1 VTSHCRGFESL
12 GRRSP
17 PEFRYFGGRIMTVL
31 RTLTAAA
38 IVSTLAATSAYAQ
51 AQRLSGD
58 IQRVEGNLVFA
69 KGRDGSALTVKLAD
83 NVVVTAV
90 LKATVADIK
99 PGAYIGSGAVP
110 QADGSQRAVEVHIFA
125 ESMRG
130 QGDGHRPG
138 WYGAP
143 NGTMTN
149 GAVDPTGTVGA
160 AGTTSGG
167 DPVFVVK
174 YKEGEKRIVVP
185 SNAHIVRY
193 EVGSKSDLKAGEQFS
208 IQAATKQADGTFT
221 APRINVGKDGGRP
234 F

>member
-1 VTSHCRGFESL
+1 
-12 GRRSP
+12 
-17 PEFRYFGGRIMTVL
+17 MTAL
-31 RTLTAAA
+31 KALTAAA
-38 IVSTLAATSAYAQ
+38 VICTLAATSAYAQ

-149 GAVDPTGTVGA
+149 GGVEPGGTVGA
-160 AGTTSGG
+160 APTSGG

-174 YKEGEKRIVVP
+174 YKEGDKRIVVP
-185 SNAHIVRY
+185 PTAHIVRY
-193 EVGSKSDLKAGEQFS
+193 EVGSKTDVKAGAPFA
-208 IQAATKQADGTFT
+208 IQAANKQPDGTFT
-221 APRINVGKDGGRP
+221 AERINVGKDGGRP

>member
-1 VTSHCRGFESL
+1 
-12 GRRSP
+12 
-17 PEFRYFGGRIMTVL
+17 MTIL

-38 IVSTLAATSAYAQ
+38 IVTTLAATSAYAQ
-51 AQRLSGD
+51 AQRVSGE

-69 KGRDGSALTVKLAD
+69 KGRDGAAITVKLAD

-99 PGAYIGSGAVP
+99 PGAYIGSGATP
-110 QADGSQRAVEVHIFA
+110 QADGSQKAVEVHIFA

-138 WYGAP
+138 WYGTP

-149 GAVDPTGTVGA
+149 GAVEPTGTVSTVGA
-160 AGTTSGG
+160 GG
-167 DPVFVVK
+167 EPSFVVK
-174 YKEGEKRIVVP
+174 YKEGDKRIVVP
-185 SNAHIVRY
+185 PTAHIVRY
-193 EVGSKSDLKAGEQFS
+193 EVGSKSDIKAGAPFS
-208 IQAATKQADGTFT
+208 ILAAAKQPDGTFT
-221 APRINVGKDGGRP
+221 APRINVGKDGGAP

>member
-1 VTSHCRGFESL
+1 MSKL
-12 GRRSP
+12 
-17 PEFRYFGGRIMTVL
+17 RILT
-31 RTLTAAA
+31 TAALVTA
-38 IVSTLAATSAYAQ
+38 FAVSAVYAQ
-51 AQRLSGD
+51 QQQQQTQRLSGTIERID
-58 IQRVEGNLVFA
+58 GNTIFA
-69 KGRDGSALTVKLAD
+69 KGRDGAAITVKLAD

-110 QADGSQRAVEVHIFA
+110 QADGSQKAVEVHIFA

-138 WYGAP
+138 WYGAA

-160 AGTTSGG
+160 AVTTGG
-167 DPVFVVK
+167 EPSFVVK
-174 YKEGEKRIVVP
+174 YKDGDKRIVVP
-185 SNAHIVRY
+185 ANAHIVRY
-193 EVGSKSDLKAGEQFS
+193 EVGSKSDLQAGAPFS
-208 IQAATKQADGTFT
+208 IQAAAKQADGTFT
-221 APRINVGKDGGRP
+221 APRINVGKDGARP

>member
-1 VTSHCRGFESL
+1 
-12 GRRSP
+12 
-17 PEFRYFGGRIMTVL
+17 
-31 RTLTAAA
+31 
-38 IVSTLAATSAYAQ
+38 
-51 AQRLSGD
+51 
-58 IQRVEGNLVFA
+58 
-69 KGRDGSALTVKLAD
+69 
-83 NVVVTAV
+83 TAV

-110 QADGSQRAVEVHIFA
+110 QADGSQKAVEVHIFA

-138 WYGAP
+138 WYGAT

-149 GAVDPTGTVGA
+149 GAVEPTGTVGA

-167 DPVFVVK
+167 DPSFVVK

-185 SNAHIVRY
+185 ANAHIVRY
-193 EVGSKSDLKAGEQFS
+193 EVGSKSDLKAGEPFS
-208 IQAATKQADGTFT
+208 IQAAAKQADGTFT